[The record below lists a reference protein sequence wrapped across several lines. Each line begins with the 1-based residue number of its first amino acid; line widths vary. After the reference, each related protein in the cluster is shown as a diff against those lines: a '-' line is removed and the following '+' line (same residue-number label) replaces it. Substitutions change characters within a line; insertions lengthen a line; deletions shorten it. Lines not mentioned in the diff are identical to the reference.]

1 MKLFSTIAAIAMGAA
16 AVNAA
21 AAPEPLQK
29 RCINNGDRCKAD
41 GSWGNCCSN
50 YCLQYKNVSLF
61 AIFLFRHSLNTDST
75 VSGRRGRVQVML
87 ARRFDDARA
96 HPMRVS
102 VRMSTLFVAVARRAL
117 C

>member
-61 AIFLFRHSLNTDST
+61 AIFFSPFS
-75 VSGRRGRVQVML
+75 QY
-87 ARRFDDARA
+87 
-96 HPMRVS
+96 
-102 VRMSTLFVAVARRAL
+102 
-117 C
+117 